1 MKLSKIFVVLLSVLA
16 FSCNLSDL
24 LDRDGQ
30 GRGIGELFK
39 GSLMAAK
46 QGADYLVDA
55 LEDEDEYEY
64 IYVDEDGNVVYVDYE
79 GVAGYYPGAVNEL
92 EDKDG
97 VDVSAGGVVVAKPGE
112 LAGSGDVKVAS
123 MPAESQE
130 AVTVQATE
138 VKQNEPS
145 EKAAEK
151 AEGKAE
157 EKAEEKAD
165 KKEERKSRK
174 QKCRR
179 NRNRTTTS
187 QTRAHLRVP
196 VSSTSQKKVFYSYLT
211 SSPGAVRCKSYYGS
225 GGMVVVIPDEEKR
238 LFGYLEKY
246 LEDAIKVNGK
256 SESEQRKYETVR
268 EKFFNWLKRN
278 DTTSSF
284 RRVELARAMK
294 GVFDLIKSNARS
306 SQEIQNWIS
315 QGKDKEILSQAG
327 ISSVSD
333 LNSDAAVDA
342 LIKSSVSSRY
352 YSGTSLSL
360 FFQRL
365 ADTFANGNDYS
376 DDSFDWIFRLMKSVF
391 KGDSGFSGDFR
402 ALSDSIKG

>member
-157 EKAEEKAD
+157 EKAD

-196 VSSTSQKKVFYSYLT
+196 VSSTSQKKVFYSSLT

-225 GGMVVVIPDEEKR
+225 GGMVVVIPDEEKK

-360 FFQRL
+360 FFQSL
-365 ADTFANGNDYS
+365 ADIFANGNDYS
-376 DDSFDWIFRLMKSVF
+376 DDSFDWIFRQMKSAF
-391 KGDSGFSGDFR
+391 KGNSNLSDDFR
-402 ALSDSIKG
+402 ALSSKVKG